1 MKLNIFSVIFMN
13 FWGFDIFIFLTAIF
27 NGVVFYMVKL
37 SADRLRGRMTH
48 KIFVPHFNLSRR
60 ESDKQAAELREEDVL
75 ELRASM
81 DRFYA
86 LFVNL
91 TGIFPLLGI
100 LGTVVSLLGLV
111 SDMENVTGNFYG
123 ALTSTFWGL
132 IFAILFK
139 FLDGVIS
146 PEIESNEKN
155 VRIYLDSKTAEE
167 TGAAAETLNEAAS
180 RPVPEVT
187 VVPAQEES
195 VSEAAEPE
203 IVQPVTVQ
211 SEVITPESGGEEVG
225 DEE

>member
-1 MKLNIFSVIFMN
+1 MNIFAVIFMN
-13 FWGFDIFIFLTAIF
+13 FWGFDIFIFLAAIF
-27 NGVVFYMVKL
+27 NGIVFYFVKR

-60 ESDKQAAELREEDVL
+60 ESDRQAAELREEDVL
-75 ELRASM
+75 ELRGSM

-86 LFVNL
+86 LFVNI

-111 SDMENVTGNFYG
+111 SNMENITGNFYG

-155 VRIYLDSKTAEE
+155 VRIYLDSRTAEE
-167 TGAAAETLNEAAS
+167 TGAAQTSAEDAAIVAAPEAEAAA
-180 RPVPEVT
+180 EVIIT
-187 VVPAQEES
+187 
-195 VSEAAEPE
+195 EP
-203 IVQPVTVQ
+203 VQPVQPV
-211 SEVITPESGGEEVG
+211 VITPESGGEEVG
-225 DEE
+225 DEK

>member
-1 MKLNIFSVIFMN
+1 MNIFAVIFMN
-13 FWGFDIFIFLTAIF
+13 FWGFDIFIFLAAIF
-27 NGVVFYMVKL
+27 NGIVFYLVKR
-37 SADRLRGRMTH
+37 SADVLKGRMTH

-60 ESDKQAAELREEDVL
+60 ESDRQAAELREEEVL
-75 ELRASM
+75 ELRGSM

-86 LFVNL
+86 LFVNI

-167 TGAAAETLNEAAS
+167 TGAAQQVPEDAVNEADT
-180 RPVPEVT
+180 EN
-187 VVPAQEES
+187 
-195 VSEAAEPE
+195 AEP
-203 IVQPVTVQ
+203 VTIH
-211 SEVITPESGGEEVG
+211 SGPFEPEVITPESGGEEVG

>member
-13 FWGFDIFIFLTAIF
+13 FWGFDIFIFLAAIF
-27 NGVVFYMVKL
+27 NGFVFYMVKFY
-37 SADRLRGRMTH
+37 ADRLRGRMTH

-60 ESDKQAAELREEDVL
+60 ESDRQAAELREEDVL

-86 LFVNL
+86 LFVNI

-139 FLDGVIS
+139 FLDGIIS

-155 VRIYLDSKTAEE
+155 VRLYLDSKTAEE
-167 TGAAAETLNEAAS
+167 AGTAADTASETAAAGVVTPKKESTAEAAAEAQTL
-180 RPVPEVT
+180 T
-187 VVPAQEES
+187 
-195 VSEAAEPE
+195 
-203 IVQPVTVQ
+203 
-211 SEVITPESGGEEVG
+211 ITPESGGEEVG
-225 DEE
+225 NEE